1 MSIATFP
8 CANEAKSAINRVF
21 VELELALD
29 LWGSTC
35 TTFTESDTL
44 PATNA
49 AYNALMANNRLPKH
63 VAEIFLV

>member
-8 CANEAKSAINRVF
+8 CANEAQPAINRVF
-21 VELELALD
+21 VELELARD
-29 LWGSTC
+29 LWGSTF

-44 PATNA
+44 PTTNT
-49 AYNALMANNRLPKH
+49 AYNALTANNRLPEH